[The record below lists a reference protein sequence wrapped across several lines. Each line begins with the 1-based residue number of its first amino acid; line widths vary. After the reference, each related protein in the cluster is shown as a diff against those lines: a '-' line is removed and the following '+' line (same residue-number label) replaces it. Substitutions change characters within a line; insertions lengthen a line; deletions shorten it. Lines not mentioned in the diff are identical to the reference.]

1 MLLDEDPAALIRQT
15 TGYFAI
21 DADKE
26 AVARVNESLATLQQA
41 RELRV
46 REAES
51 ALKSGCPRIVRQP
64 NYKHWLHPE
73 LSRTLTTL
81 NNHHNETI
89 SSHSSTKHASEIA
102 TLDTQKFRIAKTAND
117 LEIESERLSSKLAD
131 LQARL
136 QELELQGVDG
146 GDNTK
151 RGLVDDEISLKLK
164 VYRGLGIEIERENGE
179 YTKAVI
185 RNGKKGDVHVVNM
198 DNKFSKFFYTNYFWQ
213 TL

>member
-1 MLLDEDPAALIRQT
+1 
-15 TGYFAI
+15 
-21 DADKE
+21 
-26 AVARVNESLATLQQA
+26 
-41 RELRV
+41 
-46 REAES
+46 
-51 ALKSGCPRIVRQP
+51 
-64 NYKHWLHPE
+64 
-73 LSRTLTTL
+73 
-81 NNHHNETI
+81 
-89 SSHSSTKHASEIA
+89 
-102 TLDTQKFRIAKTAND
+102 
-117 LEIESERLSSKLAD
+117 
-131 LQARL
+131 
-136 QELELQGVDG
+136 LELQGVDG

>member
-1 MLLDEDPAALIRQT
+1 M
-15 TGYFAI
+15 
-21 DADKE
+21 
-26 AVARVNESLATLQQA
+26 
-41 RELRV
+41 
-46 REAES
+46 
-51 ALKSGCPRIVRQP
+51 
-64 NYKHWLHPE
+64 
-73 LSRTLTTL
+73 
-81 NNHHNETI
+81 NNHHAETI

-146 GDNTK
+146 GDNAK

-164 VYRGLGIEIERENGE
+164 VYRGMGIEIERENGE

-198 DNKFSKFFYTNYFWQ
+198 DSKFSKFFYANYFWQ

>member
-21 DADKE
+21 DNDKE

-51 ALKSGCPRIVRQP
+51 ALKSTFSRHMRGSALTQ
-64 NYKHWLHPE
+64 LE
-73 LSRTLTTL
+73 LSRSLNTL
-81 NNHHNETI
+81 NNHHAETI

-146 GDNTK
+146 GENAK
-151 RGLVDDEISLKLK
+151 RGIVDDEISLKLK
-164 VYRGLGIEIERENGE
+164 VYRGMGIEIERENGE

-185 RNGKKGDVHVVNM
+185 RNGMKGDVHVVNM
-198 DNKFSKFFYTNYFWQ
+198 DSKFSKFFYANYFWQ